1 MPEVPEFPRYLE
13 EQAYKSLLK
22 RVEMCQNDF
31 DWGWDREPKD
41 RRHAMNAC
49 LDLERA
55 IERIATLTQQLAEA
69 EARVRVLVN
78 TLDVERDAF
87 RNMQMQKEAL
97 EARNKRLAT
106 PVSDEQT
113 VWYHGTRPENVDSI
127 KTDGFRE
134 GTWFARHMEDAAG
147 YGGSHVFSVR
157 VSFSVDPERWQ
168 VCCSNAIPA
177 CAIERLSI
185 VTALADERK
194 EAPDGD

>member
-97 EARNKRLAT
+97 EARVKELEEHSAVCEKHPLYQCALVT
-106 PVSDEQT
+106 EEGVDWVLEFDDS
-113 VWYHGTRPENVDSI
+113 GTGPETI
-127 KTDGFRE
+127 L
-134 GTWFARHMEDAAG
+134 EDARA
-147 YGGSHVFSVR
+147 
-157 VSFSVDPERWQ
+157 
-168 VCCSNAIPA
+168 
-177 CAIERLSI
+177 
-185 VTALADERK
+185 ALADERK
-194 EAPDGD
+194 EAPHGD